1 MNAWTVPTHEVVK
14 VKCPSTLMDVV
25 RPERLSTEDNG
36 KGSSLQLNTLLLPR
50 RLSFLVVYYFRLITN
65 LQFALLLL
73 LLQATYLRAAKVNH
87 IGESEARF
95 SRS

>member
-1 MNAWTVPTHEVVK
+1 MGLVSPWT
-14 VKCPSTLMDVV
+14 LI
-25 RPERLSTEDNG
+25 
-36 KGSSLQLNTLLLPR
+36 LLL
-50 RLSFLVVYYFRLITN
+50 
-65 LQFALLLL
+65 LLLL

>member
-1 MNAWTVPTHEVVK
+1 MPFI
-14 VKCPSTLMDVV
+14 C
-25 RPERLSTEDNG
+25 
-36 KGSSLQLNTLLLPR
+36 LLL
-50 RLSFLVVYYFRLITN
+50 
-65 LQFALLLL
+65 LLLL